1 MTCKGRHA
9 FCGLIVLSVL
19 SGMSSHLTLTIIA
32 KIYFDSGEM
41 NHAKVV
47 HALLDLLDNI
57 RVGCALRQ
65 SVPLFAVAIF
75 RFKVGLSDYRLTLC
89 LKISDLR
96 WIFLDRIFLDQN
108 SYSLLYVQIITHQY

>member
-19 SGMSSHLTLTIIA
+19 SGLSSHLTIIA

-65 SVPLFAVAIF
+65 SVPLFTVAIF

-96 WIFLDRIFLDQN
+96 
-108 SYSLLYVQIITHQY
+108 